1 MGGGGGRFFFLLL
14 SDASFFILILLSPL
28 AIFLLFFP
36 SETPTRVL
44 CACLGCG
51 GRRRRGGKGGG
62 WLSRHARKRPETR
75 EAPSDDDAKEGFIK
89 HGV

>member
-44 CACLGCG
+44 CACLGCV
-51 GRRRRGGKGGG
+51 GRRREEKGGG
-62 WLSRHARKRPETR
+62 WLSRHARRLETR